1 MIRQIAAA
9 DIILLNK
16 TDLVSVADLQVTEDL
31 LSKINPAVTVHRT
44 VRADIDLK
52 HVLSIRAY
60 TSSRGLSYAGTP
72 PPGDHDHASH
82 DHENGHDT
90 HYEVRGISSLRVSCR
105 VLSPEQ
111 HERLEE

>member
-52 HVLSIRAY
+52 HVLDIHAY
-60 TSSRGLSYAGTP
+60 TSSRGLSYVCTTP
-72 PPGDHDHASH
+72 PDDHDHSSH
-82 DHENGHDT
+82 DHTKPHDAHAT
-90 HYEVRGISSLRVSCR
+90 HYEMRGIS
-105 VLSPEQ
+105 
-111 HERLEE
+111 